1 MKWIFL
7 KALWA
12 GCLILFCHSSLS
24 APIKG
29 ALKAYVNEKDAA
41 YAYRW
46 VGSERRKYV
55 DYYFLNL
62 DSQHWRTPEEV
73 TPALWNHWVTLIVPH
88 DTRYNTA
95 NLILHDGVTT
105 NAPPDVREF
114 SEYETIARHTGSIQV
129 VLQQV
134 PVQPLVFNDRE
145 GPLSENGLVAYSWRK
160 VMETGDPTWSVYL
173 PMTKAAV
180 RSMDCVQAFSL
191 EVLNRK
197 IDGFLV
203 TGFSKRGAIAWLTAA
218 VDPRVTAVVP
228 GDYNV
233 LFLDEQLEHHFN
245 SYGFYAEALSS
256 YLNQDIP
263 ERIRSPEGQLLKQLV
278 DPISYQSALTMP
290 HFILN
295 ATGDEFF
302 LPDASEEYIHQI
314 PGEVLQ
320 RLVPNT
326 NHTFE
331 GKRSEML
338 QSLIAWYQL
347 QLEHAP
353 RPVIS
358 WQIGPDD
365 RLEVSSD
372 QEPLVVRL
380 WQAYNP
386 TARDFRYPVLGEV
399 WKSRVITPDR
409 DGVYRV
415 RLEVPEQGYNA
426 FLVELTLPG
435 LSDQPQVYTTSVFI
449 TPDDEPFEVE
459 SPLNHPRTLSY
470 WQKQLEYAQR
480 GRAIDYEKS
489 DFQEMLPIRV
499 LGNYLED
506 LDALSTA
513 LNQSGAAAQCTAA
526 RLNVQAGELGWYTTL
541 FVSDGKNIKYW
552 QSYDQAEQYYT
563 EGSDGAASLVC
574 RLLSEYPQ

>member
-1 MKWIFL
+1 MKLNFL

-12 GCLILFCHSSLS
+12 GCLILLCHPSVS
-24 APIKG
+24 APIEG
-29 ALKAYVNEKDAA
+29 ALKAYVNAEDAA

-46 VGSERRKYV
+46 VGSEHRKYV
-55 DYYFLNL
+55 DYYFLDL
-62 DSQHWRTPEEV
+62 DSQQWRTPEEV
-73 TPALWNHWVTLIVPH
+73 APTLWNHWVTLIVPH
-88 DTRYNTA
+88 NTRYNTA
-95 NLILHDGVTT
+95 NLILQGGVTSNT
-105 NAPPDVREF
+105 PPDVRAF
-114 SEYETIARHTGSIQV
+114 SEYETIARLTGSIQV

-134 PVQPLVFNDRE
+134 PVQQLVFSGRE
-145 GPLSENGLVAYSWRK
+145 GALSENDLVAYSWRK

-180 RSMDCVQAFSL
+180 RSMDCAQAFSL
-191 EVLNRK
+191 EVLKRN
-197 IDGFLV
+197 IDSFMV

-233 LFLDEQLEHHFN
+233 LFLDQQLEHHFN

-256 YLNQDIP
+256 YLKQDIP
-263 ERIRSPEGQLLKQLV
+263 ERIRSPEGQMLKQLV
-278 DPISYQSALTMP
+278 DPISYQTALTMP
-290 HFILN
+290 HYILN

-331 GKRSEML
+331 GKRPEIL
-338 QSLIAWYQL
+338 QGLIAWYQL

-358 WQIGPDD
+358 WQIDQYGV
-365 RLEVSSD
+365 LEVSSD
-372 QEPLVVRL
+372 QKPMVAKL
-380 WQAYNP
+380 WQAFNP
-386 TARDFRYPVLGEV
+386 EARDFRYPVLGKA

-409 DGVYRV
+409 EGVYRV

-435 LSDQPQVYTTSVFI
+435 MAGQPQVYTTSVFI

-480 GRAIDYEKS
+480 GRAVDYEKS
-489 DFQEMLPIRV
+489 DFQKMLPIRV
-499 LGNYLED
+499 LGNYIED
-506 LDALSTA
+506 LDTLSTA
-513 LNQSGAAAQCTAA
+513 LNHPGAGAQCTAA
-526 RLNVQAGELGWYTTL
+526 RLNVQAEELGWYTTL
-541 FVSDGKNIKYW
+541 FVSDGENIKYW
-552 QSYDQAEQYYT
+552 QSYDLAEQYYT
-563 EGSDGAASLVC
+563 EGADGAASLIC
-574 RLLSEYPQ
+574 RLLSEYRQ